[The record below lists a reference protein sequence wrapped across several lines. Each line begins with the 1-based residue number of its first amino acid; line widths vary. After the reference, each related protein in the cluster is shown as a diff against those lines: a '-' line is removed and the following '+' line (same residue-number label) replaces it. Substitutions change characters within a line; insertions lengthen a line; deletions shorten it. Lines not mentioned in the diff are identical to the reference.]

1 MARPPVVAAGWS
13 LARAVAHGQGCCQQ
27 VRSPA
32 GMADTYRGG
41 TCGYGA
47 RKGGAHRGAPFED
60 DASLHGGSVEVTM
73 GPRYHG
79 ERLRHM
85 VMRRGSD
92 GIDDNE
98 INNHKA

>member
-1 MARPPVVAAGWS
+1 MRSGEPMARPPVVAAGWS

-60 DASLHGGSVEVTM
+60 DASL
-73 GPRYHG
+73 
-79 ERLRHM
+79 
-85 VMRRGSD
+85 
-92 GIDDNE
+92 
-98 INNHKA
+98 